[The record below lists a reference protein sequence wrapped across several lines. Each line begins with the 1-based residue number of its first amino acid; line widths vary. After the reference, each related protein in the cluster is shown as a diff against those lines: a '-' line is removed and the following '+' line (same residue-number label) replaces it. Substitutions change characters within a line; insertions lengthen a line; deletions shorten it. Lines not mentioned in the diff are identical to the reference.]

1 MIEVNMMRAAHL
13 FCCFACVL
21 LSACG
26 TLSAVVVD
34 PVDLEPKAYSVSEN
48 LQAEVDSLVK
58 PLIVQGQTPGMV
70 VGVLLPDGRAQFFG
84 YGTIDAS
91 TTATPDAQ
99 TLFAI
104 GSLSKGFLGGMT
116 ELLVDEGVLSWDQTL
131 AELLP
136 PETRLSEDARR
147 ITLLQLATHTSG
159 LPRQVFNTTTFQQF
173 LGYLFTGES
182 FYRQFDRKFILDYL
196 AGFEADAEPGPKY
209 SNIGYGLIG
218 HILELHTG
226 LSVDE
231 LLQRKLVEPLGLKCT
246 GYAPEKLPCAHSRAR
261 GHAGDQPKFIR
272 RGEHVPD
279 WQFTRFMRGSA
290 GLYSNASD
298 LLSFARAHLQKSV
311 QGPGQE
317 HTGRL
322 NAALADALQVRF
334 QRPREAA
341 AVAWVAD
348 DIAGQRIT
356 YQIGIVAGYTSYIG
370 VDAERGTAVVV
381 LQNSFNW
388 GNSVGHKLLLRLAQE
403 ERGKLPG
410 GVVRLAVG
418 TEE

>member
-1 MIEVNMMRAAHL
+1 MRQVIMMRGAHF
-13 FCCFACVL
+13 FCCVTCAL

-26 TLSAVVVD
+26 TLSSVGVD
-34 PVDLEPKAYSVSEN
+34 PIDLEPKAYSVSEN

-58 PLIVQGQTPGMV
+58 PLIAQGQTPGMV
-70 VGVLLPDGRAQFFG
+70 VGVLLPDGRSQFFG

-91 TTATPDAQ
+91 TTTAPDAQ

-116 ELLVDEGVLSWDQTL
+116 EVLVDDGVLSWDQTL

-136 PETRLSEDARR
+136 PETKLSEDARK

-182 FYRQFDRKFILDYL
+182 FYRQFDQKFILDYL

-218 HILELHTG
+218 YILELHTG

-231 LLQRKLVEPLGLKCT
+231 LLQHKLIQPLGLRCT

-272 RGEHVPD
+272 RGEAVPD

-298 LLSFARAHLQKSV
+298 LLTFARAHLQ
-311 QGPGQE
+311 GRPQE
-317 HTGRL
+317 NAGRL

-370 VDAERGTAVVV
+370 VDAERGIAVVV

-388 GNSVGHKLLLRLAQE
+388 GNSIGHKLLLRLAKE

-410 GVVRLAVG
+410 QLVTLTVG
-418 TEE
+418 RQK

>member
-1 MIEVNMMRAAHL
+1 ML
-13 FCCFACVL
+13 SLLGCCACLL

-34 PVDLEPKAYSVSEN
+34 PIDLEPKAYSVSDN
-48 LQAEVDSLVK
+48 LQLEVDSLVK
-58 PLIVQGQTPGMV
+58 PLIAQGQTPGMV
-70 VGVLLPDGRAQFFG
+70 VGVLLPDGRTQFFG
-84 YGTIDAS
+84 YGTIDGAS
-91 TTATPDAQ
+91 TATPDAQ

-104 GSLSKGFLGGMT
+104 GSLSKGFLAALT
-116 ELLVDEGVLSWDQTL
+116 ELLVDDGVLAWDQTL

-136 PETRLSEDARR
+136 AATPLSADARK

-159 LPRQVFNTTTFQQF
+159 LPRQVFNTTTLQQF
-173 LGYLFTGES
+173 VGYLFTGES
-182 FYRQFDRKFILDYL
+182 FYRQFDHQFILDYL
-196 AGFEADAEPGPKY
+196 ADFEADVGSGPKY

-218 HILELHTG
+218 YILELHSG

-231 LLQRKLVEPLGLKCT
+231 LLQRKLIKPLGLKCT
-246 GYAPEKLPCAHSRAR
+246 GYAPENLLCVDGRAR

-298 LLSFARAHLQKSV
+298 LLTFARAHLQK
-311 QGPGQE
+311 P
-317 HTGRL
+317 TTRL

-334 QRPREAA
+334 ERPKEAA

-370 VDAERGTAVVV
+370 IDSERKTAVVV

-403 ERGKLPG
+403 EREKLP
-410 GVVRLAVG
+410 VQIVRLTAG
-418 TEE
+418 RLQ